1 MNTTETKRALVTH
14 QFTLVFAGRF
24 DDLAD
29 DFLDALYE
37 AGCDDALVGLRE
49 SVPVIDFARAAPSFR
64 VALQSAIADVE
75 RAGLGLELIRVEPI
89 LDEESPSCSGLTK
102 PLSST

>member
-1 MNTTETKRALVTH
+1 MSTADTKRSTVTH
-14 QFTLVFAGRF
+14 HFSLVFAGRL
-24 DDLAD
+24 DDLED

-49 SVPVIDFARAAPSFR
+49 GVPVIDFAREAPSFR

-75 RAGLGLELIRVEPI
+75 RAGVGLELIRVEPI
-89 LDEESPSCSGLTK
+89 FEEESLPCSGSMK
-102 PLSST
+102 PPSSA